1 MKTIKKILYLF
12 SLYEQKRALLLL
24 FLILIMAMLDV
35 LGIASILPFV
45 SVLANPSLIET
56 NQVLIYTYQL
66 TKGFG
71 VSNSKEFIFFLG
83 VLVFFFLIISLTFR
97 AFTSYVQIRFALMR
111 EYSISKRLIEGYL
124 YQPYIWFLN
133 KHSADLGKNVLSE
146 VGVIINLTILPM
158 INFIAH
164 SVVSI
169 ALLILLIVIDPT
181 LALSVGMILGV
192 CYISFFLF
200 IKNKLSQT
208 GSLRLSANTKRF
220 ATLVDAFGAFK
231 EIKLGGLEDV
241 YINRFTQSAKDYAT
255 NLSFAQVISQLPRYF
270 VEGVAF
276 GGMIIISI
284 VLISR
289 GDVFENIAPVIA
301 LYAFAGYRLIPSLQN
316 IYYNL
321 VNLRHSKLS
330 LDSLYRDLKS
340 LKIPEPKESATA
352 TLFLKKNITLNH
364 IYFSYPNSQKEV
376 LTDISLTIP
385 AFSKVAFVGTTGSG
399 KTTMVDIILGLLEPS
414 RGSLN
419 VDGILI
425 NESNKRSW
433 QKNIGYV
440 PQQIYLADTSVA
452 SNIAFGLE
460 IENINQELLEKAAKI
475 SNIHEFIINELPEGY
490 NTIVG
495 ERGIRLSGGQRQRIG
510 IARAIYHKPQILIL
524 DEATSSLD
532 NITEQTVI
540 NSINNLENKITIIQI
555 AHRIST
561 VKNCDNIFFLK
572 KGQLIGQGTYD
583 ELFEN
588 SEQFRSMN
596 KSIN

>member
-340 LKIPEPKESATA
+340 LKIPEQKESATA

>member
-1 MKTIKKILYLF
+1 
-12 SLYEQKRALLLL
+12 
-24 FLILIMAMLDV
+24 MAMLDV